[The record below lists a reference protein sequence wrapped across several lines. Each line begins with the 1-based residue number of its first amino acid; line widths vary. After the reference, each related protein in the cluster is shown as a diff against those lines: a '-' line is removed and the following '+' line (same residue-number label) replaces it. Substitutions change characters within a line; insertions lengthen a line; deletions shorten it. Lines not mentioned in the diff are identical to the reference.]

1 LSVAVLTL
9 TLGAC
14 TTRAEQPI
22 LSQFFAASR
31 LRDLTALSTLS
42 TVVFEPTTNGT
53 VTTFTITSVSSERQ
67 EGGRGTKDV
76 TVDAPVRLPSG
87 QTAEKTLVIRLQRAE
102 STNAAPNVERWIV
115 TGFREA
121 SPAAATPRS

>member
-1 LSVAVLTL
+1 ML
-9 TLGAC
+9 LGAC
-14 TTRAEQPI
+14 TARAEQPI

-31 LRDLTALSTLS
+31 LRDLTALATLS

-53 VTTFTITSVSSERQ
+53 VTTFTITSVSPERQ
-67 EGGRGTKDV
+67 EAGRRAKDV
-76 TVDAPVRLPSG
+76 TVDAPVRLPGG
-87 QTAEKTLVIRLQRAE
+87 QTVTKTLMITLQIGEPANGR
-102 STNAAPNVERWIV
+102 PNVERWIV

>member
-1 LSVAVLTL
+1 ML
-9 TLGAC
+9 LGAC

-31 LRDLTALSTLS
+31 LRDLTALATLS

-53 VTTFTITSVSSERQ
+53 VTTFTITSVSPERQ
-67 EGGRGTKDV
+67 EGGRRAKDV

-87 QTAEKTLVIRLQRAE
+87 QTVTKTLVITLQIGGPANTR
-102 STNAAPNVERWIV
+102 PNIDRWIV
-115 TGFREA
+115 TGFREV
-121 SPAAATPRS
+121 SPVAATPRS

>member
-1 LSVAVLTL
+1 LASVAA
-9 TLGAC
+9 GAC
-14 TTRAEQPI
+14 IRAEQPI

-31 LRDLTALSTLS
+31 LRDLTALATLS

-53 VTTFTITSVSSERQ
+53 VTTFTITVVSPERQ
-67 EGGRGTKDV
+67 DGGRRTKDV

-87 QTAEKTLVIRLQRAE
+87 QTVAKTLVITLQRGD
-102 STNAAPNVERWIV
+102 SKNGTRNVDRWIV

-121 SPAAATPRS
+121 APAAATPRS